1 VNDLPVASA
10 PARGARV
17 GSAFAWEVAKR
28 TTERDREIAWLLY
41 REKILTT
48 DQLRLLFFSSRR
60 RCQDRLLWLYR
71 HRAIDRFY
79 PAGPFSLG
87 KPQAHWLLDEVGAHL
102 VAARLGRERKSLA
115 WDRQQDFHEH
125 AHLAHRLECNAF
137 VCSVIAASLDTADV
151 WVGDWGLGWEAI
163 KQPWPSFGGYE
174 ATKPDAG
181 FTLSTRYGLAVVA
194 LEWDRATEPMA
205 TLLAKIR
212 RYGTTLQESRAQRR
226 TNVCFVVPSERR
238 ADRLRREGEDAARNV
253 PEARFWVTTTAQL
266 EDHGPLGEIWRCLD
280 QEDRPHGLAEFE
292 TVAGAETTPRDHALG
307 HRWQV
312 PMPERW
318 AALSPLGVRRGMSTG
333 AATGTPSS
341 PAEDDQLAQEWER
354 RRGEERA
361 EAEREVAD
369 ADARRHGDAGGL
381 RSDEGSGLLDGQA
394 DQDGKQEEPQR

>member
-1 VNDLPVASA
+1 LPIASA
-10 PARGARV
+10 PARSARV
-17 GSAFAWEVAKR
+17 GTAFAWEVAKR

-41 REKILTT
+41 RQKILTT
-48 DQLRLLFFSSRR
+48 DQLRLLFFSSLR
-60 RCQDRLLWLYR
+60 RCQDRLLWLHR
-71 HRAIDRFY
+71 HRVIDRFF

-102 VAARLGRERKSLA
+102 VAARVGRERKSLA
-115 WDRQQDFHEH
+115 WNRQQDFHEH

-137 VCSVIAASLDTADV
+137 VCNVIAASLDTEDV

-181 FTLSTRYGLAVVA
+181 FSLNTPYGLVVIA
-194 LEWDRATEPMA
+194 LEWDRATEPMT

-212 RYGTTLQESRAQRR
+212 RYGTTLQESRALRR
-226 TNVCFVVPSERR
+226 TNVCFVVPGERR
-238 ADRLRREGEDAARNV
+238 AERLRREGEEAAKQV
-253 PEARFWVTTTAQL
+253 PEARFWATTTAQL

-280 QEDRPHGLAEFE
+280 HEERPYGMAEFE
-292 TVAGAETTPRDHALG
+292 IVDGAEITPREHALG
-307 HRWQV
+307 RRWQV
-312 PMPERW
+312 AMPERW

-333 AATGTPSS
+333 IATGTPSS
-341 PAEDDQLAQEWER
+341 PAEDDQLAHEWER
-354 RRGEERA
+354 RRVEERA

-381 RSDEGSGLLDGQA
+381 RSDEGSGLLDGQEA
-394 DQDGKQEEPQR
+394 QHGKQEEPQR